1 MANELIT
8 NIYDHSTMFKEEI
21 GWGIVFAYE
30 NSKEG
35 YLDLCVVDNG
45 LTIPNKFE
53 IAGIDFKDDCDAIYK
68 STQQFSTEN
77 SPQLNIC
84 NRGIGLWATLKLAIE
99 GNRGNDLIVSR
110 GGLLSINNT
119 ENYKYELLENNF
131 DGTLVCL
138 RLKNNIIAK
147 FYDLI
152 DIYGNFDFA
161 YEG

>member
-53 IAGIDFKDDCDAIYK
+53 IAGIDFKDDCDSIYK

-138 RLKNNIIAK
+138 RLKK
-147 FYDLI
+147 
-152 DIYGNFDFA
+152 
-161 YEG
+161 